1 MKARPLVNALV
12 LLTLGVGACAPA
24 SAQTISA
31 LAADLQALQAQIAS
45 GDQSAYAAQPERLKA
60 IGAAIAAAKPEVWQ
74 SKTETDAAVIYLLS
88 GGQPRDLVQLLQSGA
103 VPKSEVSLMR
113 GAIAYIVGNETEAKA
128 LLGDF
133 DPRKLDLRLAG
144 QVAFAQ
150 SVIETSRDEK
160 KAIALLDLARLLAP
174 GGLVEEAALR
184 REVSLVGDQ
193 RDIDR
198 FVALSRQYATRFGR
212 SVYADNFLQGLAAA
226 VLQASLIEDVPS
238 FQKFRALASSLTP
251 DIRRGFLL
259 TIARAEALNGK
270 FAIAGL
276 ASSEALRAAP
286 SDSPDE
292 ARGRL
297 YEAAARILTPE
308 YDDGVAE
315 LQSVA
320 PSKLDKR
327 DQALLGAVRGV
338 AAYLREPPGD
348 IDPGHE
354 QASPPPPPQGGSD
367 RAAATIALAEA
378 AISRTAALA
387 TVAEKGDL

>member
-12 LLTLGVGACAPA
+12 LLTLAVGACAPA

-45 GDQSAYAAQPERLKA
+45 GDKSAYAAQPERLKA

-354 QASPPPPPQGGSD
+354 QASPPQGGSD

-387 TVAEKGDL
+387 TVAEKGNL